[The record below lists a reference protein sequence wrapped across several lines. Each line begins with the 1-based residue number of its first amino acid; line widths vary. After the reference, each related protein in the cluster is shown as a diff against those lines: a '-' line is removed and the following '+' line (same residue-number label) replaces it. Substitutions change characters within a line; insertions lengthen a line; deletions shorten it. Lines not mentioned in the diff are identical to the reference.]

1 MNGQQPAKFSFLAII
16 GMIFAIFLVL
26 FGFLNLYSLASP
38 SSTNTFGMVM
48 VALICFAIGGGII
61 FGVMKRAFAK
71 PEKIEMEVIQKID
84 LSGDVAAKELACQ
97 SCGAILDDKSVS
109 VQAGAVFISCP
120 YCHSN
125 YQLTE
130 DPKW

>member
-1 MNGQQPAKFSFLAII
+1 MYGEPQATKFSPLAII
-16 GMIFAIFLVL
+16 GLIFAIFLVL
-26 FGFLNLYSLASP
+26 FGFINLYSL
-38 SSTNTFGMVM
+38 SSSSATNTVGRVIA
-48 VALICFAIGGGII
+48 ALVCFIIGGGII
-61 FGVMKRAFAK
+61 FAVIKRAFAK
-71 PEKIEMEVIQKID
+71 PEKMEVIQKID
-84 LSGDVAAKELACQ
+84 LSGDVAAKELTCQ

-120 YCHSN
+120 YCHSS

>member
-1 MNGQQPAKFSFLAII
+1 MNGEQPTTKYSPLAII
-16 GMIFAIFLVL
+16 GLIFAVFLVL

-38 SSTNTFGMVM
+38 SSTNTVGRVL
-48 VALICFAIGGGII
+48 VALVCFAIGGGII

-71 PEKIEMEVIQKID
+71 PEKMEVIQKID
-84 LSGDVAAKELACQ
+84 LTGDVAAKELACQ

-120 YCHSN
+120 YCHSS

>member
-1 MNGQQPAKFSFLAII
+1 MYGEPQATKFSFLAII
-16 GMIFAIFLVL
+16 GLIFAIFLVL

-38 SSTNTFGMVM
+38 NATNTVGRVM

-61 FGVMKRAFAK
+61 FAVVKRAFAK
-71 PEKIEMEVIQKID
+71 PEKMEVIQKID
-84 LSGDVAAKELACQ
+84 LTGDVAAKELTCQ

-109 VQAGAVFISCP
+109 VQAGAVFISCS
-120 YCHSN
+120 YCHSS